1 MKYKVVPNGIEGGSG
16 PIFDIYDT
24 RADAVHA
31 IQACAT
37 PAAFQIVQTDPDDMD
52 VAASTLF
59 FAQANAA
66 CYAIRS
72 YSVECMETYAHH
84 FGSRYA
90 LLEALDV
97 DTDLSHS
104 AVAVSLRALTMAL
117 LGDGTPVAHALV
129 YLIIRFADK
138 EYAEGLGVAL
148 DPMEAFYRLDRDIRD
163 RIRPVFKVWLDEL

>member
-104 AVAVSLRALTMAL
+104 AVTVSLRALTMAL

-129 YLIIRFADK
+129 YLIIQFADK

-148 DPMEAFYRLDRDIRD
+148 DPMEAFYRLDRGIRD